1 MIASDQVPTLRNV
14 RIVRIDDILLFA
26 LVIVVIASPPV
37 VQITR
42 IGS

>member
-1 MIASDQVPTLRNV
+1 MASDQVPTLRNV
-14 RIVRIDDILLFA
+14 RIVPIDDILLFA
-26 LVIVVIASPPV
+26 LVVVIASPPV